1 MIISCISC
9 NKKFEIDSNLIPDK
23 GRLLVCGSC
32 NHQWFFSK
40 KTTNDQTTTNIN
52 DEEKSDTNNF
62 TEDSLEKD
70 TEINKI
76 DKIIDKFEEESKK
89 IPDIKNE
96 KKVSKKKKP
105 KIKILNLI
113 LIFIIFFIAVIIVA
127 DTFKSPMSKYIPNIE
142 FILYNLYETIKD
154 IILFF
159 KNLF

>member
-9 NKKFEIDSNLIPDK
+9 NKHFEIDSNLIPDK

-40 KTTNDQTTTNIN
+40 KITNEQTTTNIN

-70 TEINKI
+70 TKIN
-76 DKIIDKFEEESKK
+76 KIIDKFEEESIK
-89 IPDIKNE
+89 IPDITND

-105 KIKILNLI
+105 NIKLLNLI
-113 LIFIIFFIAVIIVA
+113 LVFIIFFIAVIIVA
-127 DTFKSPMSKYIPNIE
+127 DTFKYPMSKYIPNIE